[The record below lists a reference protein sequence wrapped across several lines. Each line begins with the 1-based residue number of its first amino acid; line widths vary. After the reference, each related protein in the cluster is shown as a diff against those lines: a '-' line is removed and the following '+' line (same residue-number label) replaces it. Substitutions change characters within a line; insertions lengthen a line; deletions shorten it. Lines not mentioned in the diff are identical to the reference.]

1 MRHAL
6 PAERK
11 APSGHPHLR
20 HRRSRDL
27 DVFVHQI
34 FDPETVLADL
44 RQTSTVAVDAIA
56 EGALNCSVD
65 GVRVQF
71 LHARGQQQIG
81 PSLLIEGLEVGSL
94 NDLAATKLKTIG
106 DRGELRD
113 YYDLMRI
120 ETHAGVAAE
129 TGLRYYAARYGVGF
143 DHPSVPHIV
152 RALGSFTDVA
162 DDPWLAQA
170 TPDACFEDVAAYW
183 QRRQPEIAAW
193 LAAAID

>member
-1 MRHAL
+1 M
-6 PAERK
+6 
-11 APSGHPHLR
+11 
-20 HRRSRDL
+20 
-27 DVFVHQI
+27 FVHQI